1 MKTGSLRALITIG
14 KRLLLATVALG
25 LAGDLFAADAAGDF
39 AAANRL
45 YAEGKFS
52 AAATGYEHLLKTDDG
67 SAKLLFNYGNAEFKA
82 GHLGKAIA
90 AFRRAELL
98 APRDQEIRAN
108 LEYVRN
114 QVQGATVH
122 PPRWQEWLGQLNLN
136 EWTGL
141 TAVAFWLALG
151 LFTVRQLRPALTPR
165 LKGFTTLALLLTLGL
180 GTGLGLQ
187 AASHFTQATAVVTTT
202 AATVRSGPFD
212 DAQESFRAHD
222 GNELSILSQH
232 DDWVQVADAQGKIG
246 WLSLKQVQVVP
257 GA

>member
-1 MKTGSLRALITIG
+1 MKTRSLSALITIG
-14 KRLLLATVALG
+14 KRLLLATVVLG
-25 LAGDLFAADAAGDF
+25 LAGNLLAADAAGDF

-52 AAATGYEHLLKTDDG
+52 AAAAGYEHLLKTGGG
-67 SAKLLFNYGNAEFKA
+67 SANLLFNYGNAEFKA
-82 GHLGKAIA
+82 GNLGEAIA

-114 QVQGATVH
+114 QVQGATMR

-141 TAVAFWLALG
+141 TAVAFWLVLG
-151 LFTVRQLRPALTPR
+151 LFTVRQLRPGLTPR
-165 LKGFTTLALLLTLGL
+165 LQGFTTLALLLTLGL
-180 GTGLGLQ
+180 GTGLGWQ

-202 AATVRSGPFD
+202 PATARSGPFD

-222 GNELSILSQH
+222 GNELAILSRH